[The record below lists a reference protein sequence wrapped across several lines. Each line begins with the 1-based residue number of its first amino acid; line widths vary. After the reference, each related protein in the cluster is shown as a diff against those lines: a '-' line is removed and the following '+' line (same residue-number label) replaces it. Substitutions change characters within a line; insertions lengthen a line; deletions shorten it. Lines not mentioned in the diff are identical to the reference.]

1 MNQQQL
7 DNLQLSYDRVADE
20 YAHHVFDE
28 LQYKP
33 LDRLLLDRLAA
44 SVPAG
49 GIICD
54 LGCGPGQVARYLHD
68 HGAQVIGVD
77 LSPQMIEQARQLNP
91 NLEFQPGN
99 MLALDVADKAW
110 AGIAAFYS
118 IIHVPRED
126 VMTALHELKRVLQ
139 PGGLLLVAFHLG
151 TEVLHLDEWWERPVS
166 ADFVFFQAP
175 EMQAY
180 LQAAGF
186 LIEDLIERPPYPDV
200 EYQSHRAY
208 ILARKPGETA
218 AVNSAQ
224 AETE

>member
-20 YAHHVFDE
+20 YAQRIFDE
-28 LQYKP
+28 LQFKP
-33 LDRLLLDRLAA
+33 LDRQLLDRLVA

-54 LGCGPGQVARYLHD
+54 LGCGPGQVARYLYD
-68 HGAQVIGVD
+68 HGAQVIGID
-77 LSPQMIEQARQLNP
+77 LSAQMIAQARRLNP
-91 NLEFQPGN
+91 DLIFKQGN
-99 MLALDVADKAW
+99 MLALDVADEAW

-118 IIHVPRED
+118 IIHIPRED

-151 TEVLHLDEWWERPVS
+151 SEVLHLDEWWGQPVS
-166 ADFVFFQAP
+166 ADFFFFQAP

-186 LIEDLIERPPYPDV
+186 SIEDLIERPPYPEV
-200 EYQSHRAY
+200 EHQSHRAY
-208 ILARKPGETA
+208 ILARKPA
-218 AVNSAQ
+218 
-224 AETE
+224 

>member
-1 MNQQQL
+1 MEQQQL
-7 DNLQLSYDRVADE
+7 DNLQASYDCVAEE
-20 YAHHVFDE
+20 YARRIFDE

-33 LDRLLLDRLAA
+33 LDRQLLDRLVI
-44 SVPAG
+44 SVPEG

-68 HGAQVIGVD
+68 RGAQVIGVD
-77 LSPQMIEQARQLNP
+77 LSAEMIEQARQLNP
-91 NLEFQPGN
+91 DLEFKQGN
-99 MLALDVADKAW
+99 MLTLDVEDGAW

-118 IIHVPRED
+118 IIHIPRDE
-126 VMTALHELKRVLQ
+126 VVTALHELKRVLQ
-139 PGGLLLVAFHLG
+139 PGGWLLVAFHLG
-151 TEVLHLDEWWERPVS
+151 TEVLHLEEWWEQPVS
-166 ADFVFFQAP
+166 ADFVFFLAP

-208 ILARKPGETA
+208 ILARKP
-218 AVNSAQ
+218 V
-224 AETE
+224 